1 MTSRERSVAVLA
13 GGAAGF
19 FGGLFGVGGGIIL
32 VPLLAGPW
40 RLSQHQAHG
49 TSLAVILF
57 TALAAGFVYATHGNV
72 AWVTGLI
79 VGGASIFT
87 APLGVRAAGR
97 LTSVGLTRTFSV
109 FLMCVAI
116 RLCWVPAD
124 HVAAV
129 PVGPARIA
137 IEIAIGC
144 AVGFIAGLVG
154 VGGGI
159 LAVPAF
165 RLLLGMSQTLAQ
177 GTSLL
182 VILGAAGSGVI
193 AHHRRGNIV
202 RAPVPWL
209 AIGAVLGGPLAS
221 LWVQRL
227 PQALLVRGFAAF
239 LIVTAALGWMKAGRT
254 APAAG
259 PR

>member
-32 VPLLAGPW
+32 VPLLAGPL
-40 RLSQHQAHG
+40 RLTQHQAHG
-49 TSLAVILF
+49 TSLAVILV
-57 TALAAGFVYATHGNV
+57 TAVAAGFVYATHGNV
-72 AWVTGLI
+72 AWATGLI
-79 VGGASIFT
+79 VGAASILT

-116 RLCWVPAD
+116 RLFWVPAD

-137 IEIAIGC
+137 IELAIGC

-154 VGGGI
+154 VGGGL

-202 RAPVPWL
+202 HAPVPWL
-209 AIGAVLGGPLAS
+209 AIGVVLGGPPAS

-227 PQALLVRGFAAF
+227 PQEMLVRGFAAL
-239 LIVTAALGWMKAGRT
+239 LIVTAVLGWVKSGR
-254 APAAG
+254 PA
-259 PR
+259 R